1 MTPRVM
7 NFLCGDLERNSG
19 TEYHYFGGK
28 IIRTVGALGGG
39 YQFTTVFLS
48 DVTTKDLTTDNRFMY
63 FLPQPQQHRIEIRK
77 SFPTVSGKSLGIM
90 VDCSEWFQN
99 ILKFIAEEENFWSVE
114 LTDLNDDDKLQFQF
128 TFADL
133 QTAVMFRF
141 KYQ

>member
-28 IIRTVGALGGG
+28 IIRDVTAPCAYL
-39 YQFTTVFLS
+39 FTTVFLS
-48 DVTTKDLTTDNRFMY
+48 DMTTKDLTTDKRFMY
-63 FLPQPQQHRIEIRK
+63 FLPQPQQHKIEIK
-77 SFPTVSGKSLGIM
+77 KAFPTVNGKSLGVM

-99 ILKFIAEEENFWSVE
+99 ILKFLEESENFWSVE
-114 LTDLNDDDKLQFQF
+114 LTDLNDDDKLRFQF